1 MESTTII
8 QLKSLA
14 PYRHLFPKATA
25 IDNTIKMGATV
36 SDTVDFIP
44 QVVRNTQWQVENFVN
59 TELRGLSTYSACEKL
74 WHFVKH
80 HIRYKKDKRGL
91 EQVRSPRRLIH
102 DGVGDCD
109 CFTTFIGTC
118 LVALKIPV
126 INRITKYKEDFF
138 QHIYPIVPLGNGR
151 YITMDCVVD
160 RFNYEEPYTE
170 KKDFKM
176 DLQYLDGIDDNAER
190 NLTGNVDLQ
199 DLMGWDGDMG
209 DLGKLFKKRASK
221 SSSAMP
227 EQNQGGKKGKKGFQK
242 FKQIAKKVLNVTNKV
257 NPATAL
263 LRAGILASMK
273 LNIMKVAQRLKWA
286 YLTEDEARKK
296 GADMSKFGKLK
307 NILYKIEQ
315 IFYTAGGKP
324 ENLKKAMLSGRG
336 NRNKEV
342 SGFGLI
348 DARDV
353 EFSGIDD
360 GTPLNELLGEV
371 YHEEFVN
378 GVDEVNGLGELGSAV
393 ATGAAITAAT
403 TVMTAIAGLLKG
415 VGNLFP
421 NKKNNADFKEEGAG
435 DGGSES
441 GGDGGGGSDS
451 GDNSSSEPT
460 VKTSSS
466 NNSSSSNNNSGDD
479 DNSESGNNTPAQSK
493 SKAPATNDESGSDEA
508 ENTNGTGSNQRT
520 TSTTDTEEKPTGLK
534 GFWENNKK
542 WIKPVGIGAAVV
554 GVLYAGYRMV
564 KGNKEKAPANKG
576 QAALN
581 GFNSHKHK
589 KRGKG
594 KKKHHKGSGKKSTI
608 ALM

>member
-8 QLKSLA
+8 ELQSLT
-14 PYRHLFPKATA
+14 PYRHLFPQARA
-25 IDNTIKMGATV
+25 IDSTVKMGATV

-44 QVVRNTQWQVENFVN
+44 EVVRKTQWQVENFVN
-59 TELRGLSTYSACEKL
+59 QELRGLSTYSTCEKL
-74 WHFVKH
+74 WHFVKN

-118 LVALKIPV
+118 LSALKIPV
-126 INRITKYKEDFF
+126 VNRITKYKQNFF
-138 QHIYPIVPLGNGR
+138 QHIYPIVPLGNGKF
-151 YITMDCVVD
+151 ITMDCVVD

-176 DLQYLDGIDDNAER
+176 DLQYLDGIDENTGS
-190 NLTGNVDLQ
+190 NLTGNVDVQ
-199 DLMGWDGDMG
+199 DLMGWENDMG
-209 DLGKLFKKRASK
+209 DLGKLFKKRNS

-296 GADMSKFGKLK
+296 GADMSKFTRLK
-307 NILYKIEQ
+307 NVLYKIEQ

-336 NRNKEV
+336 NKNKEV
-342 SGFGLI
+342 SGLGLI
-348 DARDV
+348 DAYEV
-353 EFSGIDD
+353 QFSGMDES
-360 GTPLNELLGEV
+360 TPLSELLGDV
-371 YHEEFVN
+371 YHDEFVN
-378 GVDEVNGLGELGSAV
+378 GMEGIDGLGELGSAV
-393 ATGAAITAAT
+393 AAGASITAAST
-403 TVMTAIAGLLKG
+403 IMASIAALLKS

-421 NKKNNADFKEEGAG
+421 NKKGNADFKEEGSG
-435 DGGSES
+435 DGGSGGDAGGEGGESGESSEPSVKTS
-441 GGDGGGGSDS
+441 GGDESTGEENAGEEKKASPPVKQKKQSPATTDDDEGGGG
-451 GDNSSSEPT
+451 E
-460 VKTSSS
+460 
-466 NNSSSSNNNSGDD
+466 
-479 DNSESGNNTPAQSK
+479 
-493 SKAPATNDESGSDEA
+493 
-508 ENTNGTGSNQRT
+508 ENTDGTGS
-520 TSTTDTEEKPTGLK
+520 SKKESSTDTGDKPTGLK

-542 WIKPVGIGAAVV
+542 WIKPVGIGVAVA
-554 GVLYAGYRMV
+554 GVLYAGYRMI
-564 KGNKEKAPANKG
+564 KGSKEKNKKTATNG

-581 GFNSHKHK
+581 GFNGHKHK
-589 KRGKG
+589 KRKKG
-594 KKKHHKGSGKKSTI
+594 KTKRAKGNGKKSTI

>member
-1 MESTTII
+1 MEATTII
-8 QLKSLA
+8 QLKSLE
-14 PYRHLFPKATA
+14 PYRHLFPKATTM
-25 IDNTIKMGATV
+25 DNTVKMGATV

-44 QVVRNTQWQVENFVN
+44 EVVKNTQWQVEKFVN
-59 TELRGLSTYSACEKL
+59 QELRGLSTYSACEKL
-74 WHFVKH
+74 WHFVKY

-109 CFTTFIGTC
+109 CFTTFISTC
-118 LVALKIPV
+118 LIALKIPV
-126 INRITKYKEDFF
+126 INRITKYKADYF
-138 QHIYPIVPLGNGR
+138 QHIYPIVPLGNGK

-176 DLQYLDGIDDNAER
+176 DLQYLDGIEENAGS
-190 NLTGNVDLQ
+190 NLMGNVDLQ
-199 DLMGWDGDMG
+199 DLMGWDNDMG
-209 DLGKLFKKRASK
+209 DLGKLFKKRANK
-221 SSSAMP
+221 STSAMP

-242 FKQIAKKVLNVTNKV
+242 FKQIAKKVLNVTNKA

-324 ENLKKAMLSGRG
+324 ENLKKSILSGRG

-353 EFSGIDD
+353 EFSGIDESM
-360 GTPLNELLGEV
+360 PLNELLGDV
-371 YHEEFVN
+371 YHDEFVN
-378 GVDEVNGLGELGSAV
+378 GIEDMNGLGELGSAV
-393 ATGAAITAAT
+393 AAGASITAAS
-403 TVMTAIAGLLKG
+403 TVMASIAALLKSL
-415 VGNLFP
+415 GNIFP
-421 NKKNNADFKEEGAG
+421 NKKNNSDFKDEGSG
-435 DGGSES
+435 DGGSGSDS
-441 GGDGGGGSDS
+441 GGDSGDSGSS
-451 GDNSSSEPT
+451 ESNTPSVKTSGGDNSSS
-460 VKTSSS
+460 S
-466 NNSSSSNNNSGDD
+466 ND
-479 DNSESGNNTPAQSK
+479 DNSESNNTPAQSK
-493 SKAPATNDESGSDEA
+493 SKAPASNDESGSDDG
-508 ENTNGTGSNQRT
+508 ENTNGTSSNKSKAPADDSET
-520 TSTTDTEEKPTGLK
+520 TPTGIK

-542 WIKPVGIGAAVV
+542 WIKPVGIGAVV
-554 GVLYAGYRMV
+554 AGVLYAGYRMV
-564 KGNKEKAPANKG
+564 TGNKEKKKAPANNG

-581 GFNSHKHK
+581 GFSSHKHK
-589 KRGKG
+589 KRKKG
-594 KKKHHKGSGKKSTI
+594 KKKHRGGHGKKSNI